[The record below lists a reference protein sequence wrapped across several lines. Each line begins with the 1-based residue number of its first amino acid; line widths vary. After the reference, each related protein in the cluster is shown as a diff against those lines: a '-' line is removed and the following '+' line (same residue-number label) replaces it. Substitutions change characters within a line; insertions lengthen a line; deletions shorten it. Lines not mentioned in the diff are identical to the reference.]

1 MRFKS
6 RLYVLQNNDTAIDAC
21 QSGTLNEVERA
32 TDTQIF
38 AVSSKYTSTRI
49 CTTTQLANTALSG
62 HCAVV
67 VQRQFD
73 G

>member
-1 MRFKS
+1 MRLKS
-6 RLYVLQNNDTAIDAC
+6 CLYVLQNNNTAIDAG

-32 TDTQIF
+32 TDSQIF
-38 AVSSKYTSTRI
+38 AVSSEYTSTRL

-62 HCAVV
+62 NCAVI